1 VTMNR
6 RSALTLGMGA
16 AVFTAAGETP
26 ALAFA
31 APSDAAD
38 AAGPTGGAG
47 PASGTAAAGSDAA
60 LAAALGGGFTSQYV
74 TVNGLRLH
82 YVAGGQG
89 APLILLPGW
98 PETWWEYRKVMPAL
112 AAAGRRVIALD
123 LRGMGGS
130 DKPAGGYDKKTMAGD
145 VLGFIKALGYD
156 KADVAGHDIGSMVAF
171 SFAANYPQAANRI
184 AMLDVTHPNPG
195 YYQIPMLP
203 QAGAPFYPWWFAFNQ
218 VAGLPEEL
226 VTGRAQYIVD
236 WMFDNLLLNQDAV
249 TPLDRAIYA
258 SAYNTPDGIRGG
270 NGWYQT
276 FGQDITDLAGYGKV
290 TAPLLGMVN
299 PVFAPQMQATL
310 PTQGTDVEVV
320 VVPDTGHYFVE
331 EQPQAVIDQFNKF
344 FV

>member
-1 VTMNR
+1 LSNTAPAA
-6 RSALTLGMGA
+6 STADAL
-16 AVFTAAGETP
+16 
-26 ALAFA
+26 
-31 APSDAAD
+31 SDAQLAESL
-38 AAGPTGGAG
+38 GA
-47 PASGTAAAGSDAA
+47 
-60 LAAALGGGFTSQYV
+60 GFTSDHV
-74 TVNGLRLH
+74 TVDGLRLH

-98 PETWWEYRKVMPAL
+98 PQTWWEYRKVMPAL

-145 VLGFIKALGYD
+145 VHGFIQALGYEQ
-156 KADVAGHDIGSMVAF
+156 ADVAGHDIGSMVAF
-171 SFAANYPQAANRI
+171 SFAVNHPQTARRV
-184 AMLDVTHPNPG
+184 AMLDVVHPNPG

-203 QAGAPFYPWWFAFNQ
+203 QPGSPFYPWWFAFNQ

-226 VTGRAQYIVD
+226 VVGRAQYIVD
-236 WMFDNLLLNQDAV
+236 WMFDNLLLNQKAV

-258 SAYNTPDGIRGG
+258 NAYNSPDGIRGG

-276 FGQDITDLAGYGKV
+276 FAQDIADLATYGKV
-290 TAPLLGMVN
+290 TVPLLGMVN
-299 PVFAPQMQATL
+299 TLFAAQMQATL
-310 PTQGTDVEVV
+310 PTQGTDVQVV

-331 EQPQAVIDQFNKF
+331 EQPQAVIDQFNQF

>member
-1 VTMNR
+1 VTLNR
-6 RSALTLGMGA
+6 RSALTLGIGA
-16 AVFTAAGETP
+16 TVLTAASETP
-26 ALAFA
+26 ASATAVPADSATSA
-31 APSDAAD
+31 AVP
-38 AAGPTGGAG
+38 
-47 PASGTAAAGSDAA
+47 AAAVGNDAE
-60 LAAALGGGFTSQYV
+60 LARSLGTGFTSDYV

-82 YVAGGQG
+82 YVAGGEG

-145 VLGFIKALGYD
+145 VYGFIQALGYD

-171 SFAANYPQAANRI
+171 AFAVNHPQAAHRV
-184 AMLDVTHPNPG
+184 AMLDVVHPNPG

-203 QAGAPFYPWWFAFNQ
+203 QPGSPFYPWWFAFNQ

-226 VTGRAQYIVD
+226 VAGRAQYIVD
-236 WMFDNLLLNQDAV
+236 WMFDNLLLNQGAV
-249 TPLDRAIYA
+249 TPLDRAVYT

-276 FGQDITDLAGYGKV
+276 FDQDITDLAGYGKV
-290 TAPLLGMVN
+290 TVPLLGMVN
-299 PVFAPQMQATL
+299 PLFAAQMQATL
-310 PTQGTDVEVV
+310 PTQGTDVQIV